1 MYTQRYRTDQSFG
14 HLTVEVKLMARSI
27 PPNTSTCN
35 EDMFDKVL
43 FLACGHLVYNGPPSG
58 LKKWL
63 TESNLWDPERAMTT
77 SITDMATRWHSAGN
91 SGCIW
96 LDMFGSACRRAL
108 KIQCPRLIPTP
119 FVKTYI
125 GLWISSSEGLPAT
138 SLL

>member
-77 SITDMATRWHSAGN
+77 FHYRHGHKMAFSWKFRVHLA
-91 SGCIW
+91 
-96 LDMFGSACRRAL
+96 
-108 KIQCPRLIPTP
+108 
-119 FVKTYI
+119 
-125 GLWISSSEGLPAT
+125 
-138 SLL
+138 